1 MPLSVEGFWIAAS
14 MFGHGT
20 FSQSYFQFYEPPGQD
35 IYATIALSGIDHFPS
50 DTEHSASAYIARW
63 TVYGPDGKLV
73 APEPNS
79 MGPTQNAI
87 GLRNC
92 ASLEFEL
99 EVSQWVSATA
109 QINIFK
115 V

>member
-1 MPLSVEGFWIAAS
+1 
-14 MFGHGT
+14 
-20 FSQSYFQFYEPPGQD
+20 
-35 IYATIALSGIDHFPS
+35 
-50 DTEHSASAYIARW
+50 
-63 TVYGPDGKLV
+63 V

-79 MGPTQNAI
+79 MGRTQNAVR
-87 GLRNC
+87 LRNC

-115 V
+115 F